1 VIFDEASVAP
11 LVERVL
17 PDVLV
22 KAAQYT
28 VDEVVGHEIV
38 QAHGGQIVLAP
49 MKSSYSTS
57 RLIQKITDLARDG
70 TSGGD
75 QPHDLPRATRPPLSD
90 TEGPR
95 EAAA

>member
-1 VIFDEASVAP
+1 
-11 LVERVL
+11 VL

-38 QAHGGQIVLAP
+38 QRHGGKIALAP
-49 MKSSYSTS
+49 MNSSYSTS
-57 RLIQKITDLARDG
+57 RLIEKITDLARDDA
-70 TSGGD
+70 SGGD
-75 QPHDLPRATRPPLSD
+75 EPHDLHRSTHPPHSQ
-90 TEGPR
+90 TKGPR